1 MIDKLWRQKMKS
13 GRREPCF
20 SSKYLVR
27 NAIIVK
33 KEVFLMIAQSSNT
46 RGVCFPVNFPVPP
59 FFLLSFPIDG
69 SRVFPP
75 KLIAIGDKDQNKP
88 TDFNVYVFPARA
100 PVTLTFINIFFL

>member
-1 MIDKLWRQKMKS
+1 MKS

-46 RGVCFPVNFPVPP
+46 RGVCFPVNFPVSP
-59 FFLLSFPIDG
+59 FFLLSFP
-69 SRVFPP
+69 
-75 KLIAIGDKDQNKP
+75 L
-88 TDFNVYVFPARA
+88 TA
-100 PVTLTFINIFFL
+100 PVFFHQNL